1 MEEMIEGKFGG
12 GKLDDYWKDRYQGM
26 KEDLSRFNKQ
36 KEQEDTSQEEQS
48 ISASYELGEVNADY
62 IEKPVEE
69 YLDEVTADED
79 DDKEK
84 EYGLVKDEAT
94 GEKKYWADKDK
105 DGFDPAEVEGYEE
118 FNSKYD
124 KPSED
129 QIEKFKQREKEEQE
143 ALEEYSRKAREEDE
157 ESVSI
162 TEDEVTPT
170 IIEDVK
176 ITDLSDDDAKKK
188 T

>member
-1 MEEMIEGKFGG
+1 
-12 GKLDDYWKDRYQGM
+12 
-26 KEDLSRFNKQ
+26 
-36 KEQEDTSQEEQS
+36 
-48 ISASYELGEVNADY
+48 V
-62 IEKPVEE
+62 
-69 YLDEVTADED
+69 
-79 DDKEK
+79 
-84 EYGLVKDEAT
+84 
-94 GEKKYWADKDK
+94 KKYWADKDK

>member
-48 ISASYELGEVNADY
+48 ISASYELGEVNA
-62 IEKPVEE
+62 EKPVDE
-69 YLDEVTADED
+69 YLDEASADED

-94 GEKKYWADKDK
+94 GEKYW
-105 DGFDPAEVEGYEE
+105 
-118 FNSKYD
+118 
-124 KPSED
+124 
-129 QIEKFKQREKEEQE
+129 QIRQRW
-143 ALEEYSRKAREEDE
+143 
-157 ESVSI
+157 I
-162 TEDEVTPT
+162 
-170 IIEDVK
+170 
-176 ITDLSDDDAKKK
+176 
-188 T
+188 